1 MDELRD
7 KYAYSKLED
16 LYAAIG
22 FGTIGVNKI
31 IGRLLAMYKKANV
44 EEEFEKKIKDIE
56 KNGEKE
62 EKKVSNKGN
71 GKGLYVKG
79 LDNLLIKTAKCCNPV
94 PGDEI
99 IRIYY
104 TRKWYICP

>member
-1 MDELRD
+1 
-7 KYAYSKLED
+7 
-16 LYAAIG
+16 
-22 FGTIGVNKI
+22 
-31 IGRLLAMYKKANV
+31 MYKKVNV
-44 EEEFEKKIKDIE
+44 EEEFAKKIKDTE

-104 TRKWYICP
+104 TSKWYICP

>member
-1 MDELRD
+1 
-7 KYAYSKLED
+7 
-16 LYAAIG
+16 
-22 FGTIGVNKI
+22 
-31 IGRLLAMYKKANV
+31 MYKKANE

-104 TRKWYICP
+104 TRKWDICPLNKLFECI

>member
-1 MDELRD
+1 MAELIGAD
-7 KYAYSKLED
+7 KKL
-16 LYAAIG
+16 AARAGLLHDIG
-22 FGTIGVNKI
+22 KALDHDPQIQGTHVELGVEVL
-31 IGRLLAMYKKANV
+31 R
-44 EEEFEKKIKDIE
+44 

-104 TRKWYICP
+104 TRKWNICT